1 MLRLTA
7 PFALAVAS
15 LSAQTPIAT
24 ITGAG
29 YTPPLPIP
37 AAPGQL
43 VTLYVSGIGFPV
55 SEPAFAPAGPL
66 PTSLGGLFVTLVQTS
81 GSTPVPILQVNA
93 VLSCSGVPH
102 NAPCAQLTAITVQ
115 MPFGLQ
121 PPYLL
126 CTSPVSPP
134 LFAYLSVSPTCSA
147 NPSMLNPTCITQ
159 PLSILTP

>member
-1 MLRLTA
+1 MLRLLA
-7 PFALAVAS
+7 LFALAVAS

-102 NAPCAQLTAITVQ
+102 NAPCVQLTAVTVQ
-115 MPFGLQ
+115 IPFELQ
-121 PPYLL
+121 PPCLL
-126 CTSPVSPP
+126 CASPVSPP
-134 LFAYLSVSPTCSA
+134 LFASSTVSGRPRWR
-147 NPSMLNPTCITQ
+147 L
-159 PLSILTP
+159 LSI